1 MLHYPLW
8 MVIIVTSNSSRS
20 SRNKDSSDATIR
32 AISMASWVHPTQ
44 YKRVGCEDVYE
55 TMKYNIIRFNMRLSD
70 EQRVRMPLANK
81 KQTWSDEG
89 WEYDAIMIEFVGFRA
104 KMYAMR
110 VDGKDTKK
118 AKGVKSNI
126 VARTITF
133 DDYTRCLNEEI
144 EMTRHQSI

>member
-1 MLHYPLW
+1 M
-8 MVIIVTSNSSRS
+8 N
-20 SRNKDSSDATIR
+20 
-32 AISMASWVHPTQ
+32 
-44 YKRVGCEDVYE
+44 
-55 TMKYNIIRFNMRLSD
+55 
-70 EQRVRMPLANK
+70 
-81 KQTWSDEG
+81 
-89 WEYDAIMIEFVGFRA
+89 EFVGFKA